1 MSFTVAQAKANM
13 HGMYGNYNGAIN
25 NAKDAAYRNAVYAF
39 RARKGLP
46 PSRYFNDACISASIA
61 EVKELQTL
69 LTRAGFSVGASGI
82 DGRFGLTDGGDTGAA
97 VAAYQA
103 SRGLRVDKVAGTQT
117 MGALRAGQ
125 AAGSKRA
132 TPISAMQTGAN
143 IDFAKYPNFRIEEF
157 ACRGGWCCD
166 GSLYLLKEEI
176 VAVAQRIRSHFG
188 RPLIITKIGGIRCQ
202 ALNRVTYGAVA
213 NSKHTQGKAI
223 DFYMNGVSIQNIL
236 AYCAELK
243 RQGIIRY
250 YYTNNSNMRGCVHVE
265 VE

>member
-82 DGRFGLTDGGDTGAA
+82 DGRFGLTNGGDTGAA

-125 AAGSKRA
+125 AAGSKPA
-132 TPISAMQTGAN
+132 APIPAMQTGAN
-143 IDFAKYPNFRIEEF
+143 IDFSKYPNFKIEEF

-166 GSLYLLKEEI
+166 GSLYLLNEAI

-188 RPLIITKIGGIRCQ
+188 RPLIITKVGGVRCQ
-202 ALNRVTYGAVA
+202 ALNRVTYGAIA

-223 DFYMNGVSIQNIL
+223 DFYVQGVGVGSVL
-236 AYCAELK
+236 AYCRELQK
-243 RQGIIRY
+243 QGIISY
-250 YYTNNSNMRGCVHVE
+250 CYTNNTNMRGAVHVE
-265 VE
+265 VR

>member
-1 MSFTVAQAKANM
+1 MAYFSVAQAKANM
-13 HGMYGNYNGAIN
+13 HGMYGDYNGAIN
-25 NAKDAAYRNAVYAF
+25 NTKDAAYRNAVYSF
-39 RARKGLP
+39 RRRHGLS
-46 PSRYFNDACISASIA
+46 PSKYFDQSCINASIA
-61 EVKELQTL
+61 EVKDLQTKL
-69 LTRAGFSVGASGI
+69 ISIGISVGSSGA
-82 DGRFGLTDGGDTGAA
+82 DGRFGLNDGGDTGKG
-97 VAAYQA
+97 VEEYQ
-103 SRGLRVDKVAGTQT
+103 RTRNLRVDRIAGTQT
-117 MGALRAGQ
+117 IGTLNAELAGKQ
-125 AAGSKRA
+125 PAPTSAGMK
-132 TPISAMQTGAN
+132 TGKD

-223 DFYMNGVSIQNIL
+223 DFYMNGVSVANIM